1 MPTTQKRNVE
11 NSTLNERL
19 IFRCDRADAL
29 ELRAKAARQ
38 DVSLSELIR
47 QELFDRFD
55 QEGADEAEEKQT

>member
-1 MPTTQKRNVE
+1 MMPTTQKRNVE

-47 QELFDRFD
+47 QELFDREED
-55 QEGADEAEEKQT
+55 TEAED

>member
-47 QELFDRFD
+47 QELFDREED
-55 QEGADEAEEKQT
+55 TEAED

>member
-19 IFRCDRADAL
+19 IFRRDRADAL

-47 QELFDRFD
+47 QELFDREED
-55 QEGADEAEEKQT
+55 TEAED